1 MMASVELWPYLA
13 LIVLGFLPNEV
24 WRFLGLWLARGLDE
38 DSQIVLIARA
48 VATALI
54 IGVVAKLIVF
64 ATGAL
69 ETIPFAVR
77 FAAALGG
84 FIAFLAIRRSVF
96 AGVAVAEVLLLAGG
110 FFYVR

>member
-1 MMASVELWPYLA
+1 MTASAELWPYVA
-13 LIVLGFLPNEV
+13 LILLGFLPNEV

-54 IGVVAKLIVF
+54 TGVVAKLIVF

-69 ETIPFAVR
+69 ETIPFSVR
-77 FAAALGG
+77 VAAAVGG
-84 FIAFLAIRRSVF
+84 FVAFLAIRRSVF
-96 AGVAVAEVLLLAGG
+96 IGVAVGELVLLAGG
-110 FFYVR
+110 FFYPR

>member
-1 MMASVELWPYLA
+1 MMASAELWPYLA
-13 LIVLGFLPNEV
+13 LILLGFLPNEV

-54 IGVVAKLIVF
+54 TGVVAKLIVF

-69 ETIPFAVR
+69 ETIPFPVR
-77 FAAALGG
+77 FAAAFGG

-96 AGVAVAEVLLLAGG
+96 VGVAAGEVLLLAGG
-110 FFYVR
+110 FFFAR

>member
-1 MMASVELWPYLA
+1 MMASAELWPYVA
-13 LIVLGFLPNEV
+13 LILLGFLPNEV

-54 IGVVAKLIVF
+54 TGVVAKLIVF

-69 ETIPFAVR
+69 ETIPISVR
-77 FAAALGG
+77 IAAAVGG
-84 FIAFLAIRRSVF
+84 FVAFLAVRRSVF
-96 AGVAVAEVLLLAGG
+96 VGVAVAEVLLLAGG

>member
-1 MMASVELWPYLA
+1 MMASAELWPYVA
-13 LIVLGFLPNEV
+13 LILLGFLPNEV

-54 IGVVAKLIVF
+54 TGVVAKLIVF

-69 ETIPFAVR
+69 ETNPFSVR

-96 AGVAVAEVLLLAGG
+96 VGVAVGEVLLLAGG
-110 FFYVR
+110 FFYAR